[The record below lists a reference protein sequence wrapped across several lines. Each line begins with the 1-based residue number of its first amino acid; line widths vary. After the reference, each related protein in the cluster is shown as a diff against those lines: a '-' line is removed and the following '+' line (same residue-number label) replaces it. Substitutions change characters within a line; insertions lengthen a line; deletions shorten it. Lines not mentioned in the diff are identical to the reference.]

1 MSCLVCKSRDVV
13 PFFNLGNLPLS
24 DYFAASKLASRKAK
38 CFSLI
43 VGRCKSCGLVQ
54 NTNIVPAHQRYV
66 ANDYSYV
73 SANSKFAI
81 NHWLNYCKFVKKIL
95 PKDLKSKILD
105 IGSNDGFLVHYLRKL
120 TKSKTVFGLD
130 ASPVMVKFAKKKYG
144 NFFYN
149 GLAENSHKIF
159 NNNEFDL
166 VTCNNVLN
174 HSSDPISFLTSIY
187 KLLKKD
193 GKILVEV
200 LDWRHSLKNKIFD
213 QIYHEHTLYFS
224 PKTISILFSKAGFYI
239 SKIEK
244 IDYHGGSL
252 RVLAK
257 KSKKIKLYK
266 DDVTL
271 RKCRDL
277 ANYSIKRKITAI
289 NKIKKIR
296 LPIYLFGA
304 PAKGNTL
311 VNFFGLNYKNIKAA
325 LETSETKINKY
336 IPKALI
342 PIINQNNIPNIP
354 FYLIN
359 LNWNIP
365 NVFLNFCKKNSCK
378 PLVI

>member
-1 MSCLVCKSRDVV
+1 MSCLVCNGRDVI
-13 PFFNLGNLPLS
+13 PFFNLGKLPLS
-24 DYFAASKLASRKAK
+24 DYFAATKLASRKAK
-38 CFSLI
+38 QYSLI
-43 VGRCKSCGLVQ
+43 VGRCKSCCLVQ
-54 NTNIVPAHQRYV
+54 NTSIVPANERYIV
-66 ANDYSYV
+66 NDYSYV

-81 NHWLNYCKFVKKIL
+81 DHWVDYCKFVKKIL
-95 PKDLKSKILD
+95 PRNSKNKILD
-105 IGSNDGFLVHYLRKL
+105 IGSNDGFLVHYLKKL
-120 TKSKTVFGLD
+120 TKSKSIFGLD
-130 ASPVMVKFAKKKYG
+130 ASPVMVKLAKKKYG
-144 NFFYN
+144 NFFYS

-166 VTCNNVLN
+166 ITCNNVLN
-174 HSSDPISFLTSIY
+174 HSSDPISFLISIN

-200 LDWRHSLKNKIFD
+200 LDWRHSLKNKLFD

-257 KSKKIKLYK
+257 KSKKIKLFK

-271 RKCRDL
+271 KKCREL
-277 ANYSIKRKITAI
+277 ANYSNKRKIRAI

-342 PIINQNNIPNIP
+342 PIINQQNIPNEP

-365 NVFLNFCKKNSCK
+365 NVFLNFCKKNNCK
-378 PLVI
+378 PLII

>member
-1 MSCLVCKSRDVV
+1 MSCLVCRSNKVT
-13 PFFNLGNLPLS
+13 PFFNLGKLPLS
-24 DYFAASKLASRKAK
+24 DYFAANKLASKNSK
-38 CFSLI
+38 CFPLI
-43 VGRCKSCGLVQ
+43 VGKCKSCGLVQ
-54 NTNIVPAHQRYV
+54 NTKIVPAHLRYV

-73 SANSKFAI
+73 SANSEFAI
-81 NHWLNYCKFVKKIL
+81 NHWINYCKFVKKIL
-95 PKDLKSKILD
+95 AKNSNNKILD
-105 IGSNDGFLVHYLRKL
+105 IGSNDGFLVHYLKKL
-120 TKSKTVFGLD
+120 TKSKYVFGLD
-130 ASPVMVKFAKKKYG
+130 ASPAMVKLAKKKYG

-187 KLLKKD
+187 KLLKKN

-200 LDWRHSLKNKIFD
+200 LDLRHSLKNKIFD

-224 PKTISILFSKAGFYI
+224 PKTISILFSKAGFCI
-239 SKIEK
+239 TKIEK
-244 IDYHGGSL
+244 INYHGVSL

-257 KSKKIKLYK
+257 KSKKIKLFK

-271 RKCRDL
+271 KQCKEL
-277 ANYSIKRKITAI
+277 ADYSNKRKSIAI
-289 NKIKKIR
+289 NKIKKIK

-342 PIINQNNIPNIP
+342 PIINQQNIPNQP

-365 NVFLNFCKKNSCK
+365 NVFLDFCKKNNCK

>member
-1 MSCLVCKSRDVV
+1 MSCLVCRSSKVI

-24 DYFAASKLASRKAK
+24 DYFAANKLASKNAK
-38 CFSLI
+38 CFPLI

-54 NTNIVPAHQRYV
+54 NTKIVPAYLRYV

-73 SANSKFAI
+73 SANSEFAI
-81 NHWLNYCKFVKKIL
+81 NHWTDYCKFIKNIL
-95 PKDLKSKILD
+95 AKNLNSKILD
-105 IGSNDGFLVHYLRKL
+105 IGSNDGFLVNYLKKL
-120 TKSKTVFGLD
+120 TKSKYVFGLD
-130 ASPVMVKFAKKKYG
+130 ASPAMVKLAKTKYG

-149 GLAENSHKIF
+149 GLAEDCHNMF
-159 NNNEFDL
+159 RNNDFDL
-166 VTCNNVLN
+166 ITCNNVLN

-224 PKTISILFSKAGFYI
+224 PKTISILFSKVGFYI

-244 IDYHGGSL
+244 INYHGGSL
-252 RVLAK
+252 RVLAE

-266 DDVTL
+266 DNVTL
-271 RKCRDL
+271 QKCKNL
-277 ANYSIKRKITAI
+277 ANYSIKRKIIAN
-289 NKIKKIR
+289 NKIKKIS

-311 VNFFGLNYKNIKAA
+311 VNFFGLDYRKIKAA

-336 IPKALI
+336 IPKAMI
-342 PIINQNNIPNIP
+342 PIINQKNIPNIS

-365 NVFLNFCKKNSCK
+365 KIFLNFCKKNNCK

>member
-1 MSCLVCKSRDVV
+1 MSCLVCKSRDVI

-24 DYFAASKLASRKAK
+24 DYFAATKLASRKAK

-43 VGRCKSCGLVQ
+43 VGRCKKCGLVQ

-66 ANDYSYV
+66 VNDYSYV

-81 NHWLNYCKFVKKIL
+81 NHWSNYCKFVKKIL
-95 PKDLKSKILD
+95 PNASKSKILD
-105 IGSNDGFLVHYLRKL
+105 IGSNDGFLVHYLKKL

-130 ASPVMVKFAKKKYG
+130 ASPAMVKLAKKKYG

-159 NNNEFDL
+159 SNNEFDL
-166 VTCNNVLN
+166 ITCNNVLN
-174 HSSDPISFLTSIY
+174 HSSNPIYFLNAMH

-257 KSKKIKLYK
+257 KSNKIKLYK
-266 DDVTL
+266 DNVTL
-271 RKCRDL
+271 KNCINL
-277 ANYSIKRKITAI
+277 ASYSFKRKIIA
-289 NKIKKIR
+289 NKKIKKIK

-304 PAKGNTL
+304 PAKGSTL
-311 VNFFGLNYKNIKAA
+311 VNFFGLNSKNIKSA

-342 PIINQNNIPNIP
+342 PIINQKNIPKSP

-365 NVFLNFCKKNSCK
+365 NVFLNFCKKNNCK